1 MNERTFFFVFF
12 LLLGCTSGAQEPADG
27 LPSWEEETED
37 SISALLIKPIR
48 KPERLLRQIIMRL
61 GYDAEKKHE
70 VGLYKVDA
78 TFNQDYLVPFS
89 ASLLFTAEAGVGLE
103 KVKVEEFSYY
113 GTYELSQRD
122 SGQITG
128 HLLQFATLSPVHA
141 HKALYGYEAMSPLMN
156 AKETLRCYD
165 VTADSIADAKGRTV
179 LRFRFSWKEKQRKD
193 FDWGR
198 YQGHIA
204 GTAYFDSRSLAIRQ
218 FKGEAHLPSLKYITH
233 LNYRVIYGRREGQP
247 VVRHISV
254 DGEKEDMQMKATVQ
268 APRPDSTP

>member
-1 MNERTFFFVFF
+1 MGR
-12 LLLGCTSGAQEPADG
+12 
-27 LPSWEEETED
+27 
-37 SISALLIKPIR
+37 
-48 KPERLLRQIIMRL
+48 
-61 GYDAEKKHE
+61 
-70 VGLYKVDA
+70 YKVDA

-103 KVKVEEFSYY
+103 KVKAEEFSYY
-113 GTYELSQRD
+113 GTYELAQQD
-122 SGQITG
+122 TADITG

-141 HKALYGYEAMSPLMN
+141 HKAFYGYEAMSPLVN

-165 VTADSIADAKGRTV
+165 VMADSIADAKGRTV

-218 FKGEAHLPSLKYITH
+218 FKGEAHLPSLKYITN
-233 LNYRVIYGRREGQP
+233 LNCLVSYGRKEGQP
-247 VVRHISV
+247 VVLRQSVFCQKTCVFIHIF
-254 DGEKEDMQMKATVQ
+254 AC
-268 APRPDSTP
+268 